1 MMGVRGE
8 LFSSRVLLPNRTY
21 FFNVKENRMGDIYL
35 NIVESKNRDTG
46 GFDRQSIVLFAD
58 DLQEFLKGF
67 DETLRVMEK
76 EVREKRRSGGKIPKH
91 EEKTYERQS
100 GDKPDKS
107 RRLDHERKPRPE
119 HGENH
124 RPDHGRKPRPE
135 FGDNRKPDYG
145 RKPRP
150 EFGDNRKPDYGR
162 KPRPEFGDSHRPDHG
177 RKPRPEFGDNRR
189 PGYGRKQKPEYG
201 NYKPDHKPGIHG
213 KPGQKHE
220 KGKRIV
226 VKKKRDE
233 EFEN

>member
-1 MMGVRGE
+1 MMGIRGE
-8 LFSSRVLLPNRTY
+8 LFSSIVQLPNRTY

-76 EVREKRRSGGKIPKH
+76 AVREKRRSGGNTPKH
-91 EEKTYERQS
+91 GEETGRKEKTFERQS
-100 GDKPDKS
+100 REKPDKS
-107 RRLDHERKPRPE
+107 RRPDHERKPRPEYGHDHERKPRHEYGHDHERKPRPE
-119 HGENH
+119 HGDSH
-124 RPDHGRKPRPE
+124 R
-135 FGDNRKPDYG
+135 PDYG

-150 EFGDNRKPDYGR
+150 EFGNSFK
-162 KPRPEFGDSHRPDHG
+162 PDHG
-177 RKPRPEFGDNRR
+177 RKQRPDYGDNSR
-189 PGYGRKQKPEYG
+189 
-201 NYKPDHKPGIHG
+201 PDHKPGKPG
-213 KPGQKHE
+213 KPGQRHE
-220 KGKRIV
+220 KGRRIV

>member
-76 EVREKRRSGGKIPKH
+76 EVREKRRSGGDAPKH
-91 EEKTYERQS
+91 GEKTYERQS
-100 GDKPDKS
+100 GEKPDKS
-107 RRLDHERKPRPE
+107 RRPDHERKQRPE
-119 HGENH
+119 FGDNYKPEYGRKQ
-124 RPDHGRKPRPE
+124 RPEFGHDHGRKPRPE
-135 FGDNRKPDYG
+135 FGDNHRPNYG

-150 EFGDNRKPDYGR
+150 EFGDNHRPDRERKH
-162 KPRPEFGDSHRPDHG
+162 KPEFGH
-177 RKPRPEFGDNRR
+177 
-189 PGYGRKQKPEYG
+189 
-201 NYKPDHKPGIHG
+201 DHKHG
-213 KPGQKHE
+213 KPGLPGQRHE
-220 KGKRIV
+220 KGRRIV

-233 EFEN
+233 EF

>member
-1 MMGVRGE
+1 MMGIRGE
-8 LFSSRVLLPNRTY
+8 LFSSIVQLPNRTY

-91 EEKTYERQS
+91 GEETGRGEKTYERKS
-100 GDKPDKS
+100 EEKPDKN
-107 RRLDHERKPRPE
+107 R
-119 HGENH
+119 
-124 RPDHGRKPRPE
+124 RPDYERKPRPE
-135 FGDNRKPDYG
+135 FGDSHRPDRKPRPEFGDSHKSDYG

-150 EFGDNRKPDYGR
+150 EFGNSRRPDHGR
-162 KPRPEFGDSHRPDHG
+162 KQKPEFGSSRRPDHG

-189 PGYGRKQKPEYG
+189 P
-201 NYKPDHKPGIHG
+201 DHKHG
-213 KPGQKHE
+213 KPGLPGQRHE
-220 KGKRIV
+220 KGRRIV